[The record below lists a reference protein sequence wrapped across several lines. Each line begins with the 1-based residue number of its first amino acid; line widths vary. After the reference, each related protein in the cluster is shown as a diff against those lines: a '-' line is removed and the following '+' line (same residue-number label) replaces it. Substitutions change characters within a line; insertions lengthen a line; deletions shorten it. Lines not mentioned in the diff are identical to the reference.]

1 MHEWE
6 AFCTAFT
13 AWALAAG
20 ARASLTRTHGLA
32 PGQIHLD
39 GRAVRARFLTPGL
52 ARFVAW
58 AARTPGELRDPEE
71 THEQGEGEEPLKGES
86 FLVDLCGP
94 QDLCGDDASCA
105 QPRVR
110 EEEVSEAGKRCGE
123 AAAEGPEASAEA
135 CLWAAKPAMVILP
148 MQVQAAR
155 RETDSDGRPTGF
167 KQAALLEGKARYPE
181 ALADGVGDAGKTGAV
196 VAPAAAV
203 GADARPA
210 EATAEWAACEGMA
223 AVADSLAVQKAAE
236 AMAGRQAS
244 KGTASVAAD
253 SGRGIP
259 EEILA
264 GRMASDKA
272 QAAAGSGGTRRKLR
286 QPAWVD
292 VSEIG

>member
-58 AARTPGELRDPEE
+58 AARTQGELRDPEE
-71 THEQGEGEEPLKGES
+71 THKQGECAEPHKEES
-86 FLVDLCGP
+86 FLGMLCDP

-105 QPRVR
+105 QLRVQK
-110 EEEVSEAGKRCGE
+110 EEVSKAGKRCDE

-135 CLWAAKPAMVILP
+135 CLWDAKPATVLLP
-148 MQVQAAR
+148 MQVQAGR
-155 RETDSDGRPTGF
+155 REMEIDARPTGF
-167 KQAALLEGKARYPE
+167 KQDALLEEQARCPE
-181 ALADGVGDAGKTGAV
+181 ALADGVDVAGKMGAV
-196 VAPAAAV
+196 VVPAGAV
-203 GADARPA
+203 GANARPA
-210 EATAEWAACEGMA
+210 EATAVWAACEGMA

-244 KGTASVAAD
+244 RGTASVAAD
-253 SGRGIP
+253 TGRGTP
-259 EEILA
+259 EKVLA

-272 QAAAGSGGTRRKLR
+272 RAAAGGASARRKLR
-286 QPAWVD
+286 RPAWVD
-292 VSEIG
+292 VSDTG